1 MWIAI
6 EEPVRS
12 FEIIEVIRI
21 IYISQIRETVGS
33 EAFFAFLENRN
44 LNFLA
49 IKIGNSPREAVN
61 SQFWQGHKDL
71 NPEPTVLE

>member
-1 MWIAI
+1 MRIAI

-12 FEIIEVIRI
+12 FEIIEVICI

-49 IKIGNSPREAVN
+49 IKNWEFTA
-61 SQFWQGHKDL
+61 
-71 NPEPTVLE
+71 